1 MKIIGNYWFTLFAW
15 NNHCRT
21 ANFFHLIKQLTIYD
35 ALTFVTHLVLF
46 YKIKFLTFKFFC
58 MIKMLIVIATAFIAL
73 NTNAQLANTN
83 WKGTLN
89 IQGGIDVQFMYG
101 KDTLNVINVED
112 NSTLE
117 TMKYTVKDSLVTI
130 QKISGQSQ
138 CDPSSLGKYKFVI
151 NNGQMI
157 MTLVSD
163 DCYDRSNA
171 IGKLTLKKV

>member
-1 MKIIGNYWFTLFAW
+1 
-15 NNHCRT
+15 
-21 ANFFHLIKQLTIYD
+21 
-35 ALTFVTHLVLF
+35 
-46 YKIKFLTFKFFC
+46 
-58 MIKMLIVIATAFIAL
+58 MIKMLIVIATAFNDL
-73 NTNAQLANTN
+73 NTSAQLANTT

-117 TMKYTVKDSLVTI
+117 TMKYTVKDSIVTI

-151 NNGQMI
+151 NNGQMT
-157 MTLVSD
+157 MSMVSD

-171 IGKLTLKKV
+171 IGTLTLKKA

>member
-1 MKIIGNYWFTLFAW
+1 
-15 NNHCRT
+15 
-21 ANFFHLIKQLTIYD
+21 
-35 ALTFVTHLVLF
+35 
-46 YKIKFLTFKFFC
+46 

-89 IQGGIDVQFMYG
+89 IQGGMDVQFMYG

-171 IGKLTLKKV
+171 IGTLTLKKV